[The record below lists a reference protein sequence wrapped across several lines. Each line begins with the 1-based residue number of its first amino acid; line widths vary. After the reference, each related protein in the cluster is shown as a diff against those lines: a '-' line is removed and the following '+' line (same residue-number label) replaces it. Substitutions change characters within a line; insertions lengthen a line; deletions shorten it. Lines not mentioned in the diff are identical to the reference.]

1 MGTAALRSPVGDKSM
16 SFPEAALLCW
26 LVLSLLPHWVALGL
40 AWSKFRQ
47 SRASDRLPKP
57 TSFPPVEVFV
67 PVKGLSEDAS
77 EALRSLV
84 EQTYPAYSVTFIL
97 ESLDDPANSVVDRLC
112 AGHPHAGKV
121 ISGLSV
127 SAAQKNHNL
136 VEGTKRLSPDTEILV
151 FCDSTNAADPNWL
164 VRFTEPI
171 RSRAAEVVTTF
182 RAFAPQPE
190 TIGGLCQAIYAAF
203 VLVLAT
209 LHPMPW
215 GGATGIRRETFERL
229 EVARAWSCTV
239 VDDLV
244 LGNVLAKAGL
254 EVLME
259 PAEILRSPIKG
270 QTVGGFLSYLDRQI
284 LFPKWTHPDLWLQA
298 LFLHVNLTAATV
310 VSVALMAL
318 SLAGF
323 LGTVP
328 GLTAGGF
335 LCSLLAFALLLRRI
349 NPFSPSVG
357 GWLISL
363 VPCMLLAAFVFIRS
377 VFRDYIDWHGR
388 RYWPGKDGIVLRIDA
403 LDHRNNG
410 RSRP

>member
-1 MGTAALRSPVGDKSM
+1 M
-16 SFPEAALLCW
+16 SLPEAALLCW
-26 LVLSLLPHWVALGL
+26 LVLSLCPHWAALGM
-40 AWSKFRQ
+40 AWLKMRPP
-47 SRASDRLPKP
+47 RASDRPAQP
-57 TSFPPVEVFV
+57 TSFPPLEVYV
-67 PVKGLSEDAS
+67 PVKGAS
-77 EALRSLV
+77 EGSSGALRSLV
-84 EQTYPAYSVTFIL
+84 EQTYPAYYVTFVL
-97 ESLDDPANSVVDRLC
+97 ESLDDPGNNVVDDLC
-112 AGHPHAGKV
+112 ARHPHAGKV

-136 VEGTKRLSPDTEILV
+136 VEGTKRLRPATEILV

-164 VRFTEPI
+164 ARFTEPI

-239 VDDLV
+239 VDDLI

-254 EVLME
+254 KVLME
-259 PAEILRSPIKG
+259 PAEILRSPIKD
-270 QTVGGFLSYLDRQI
+270 QTVSGFLSYLDRQI
-284 LFPKWTHPDLWLQA
+284 LFPKWTNPNLWLQA
-298 LFLHVNLTAATV
+298 LCMHVNLTAAAV
-310 VSVALMAL
+310 VSVVLTAL
-318 SLAGF
+318 SLAG
-323 LGTVP
+323 LVSAVA

-335 LCSLLAFALLLRRI
+335 LVSLLAFALLLRRI
-349 NPFSPSVG
+349 NPFSPSVE

-363 VPCMLLAAFVFIRS
+363 LPCMLLAAFVFIRS

-388 RYWPGKDGIVLRIDA
+388 RYWPGKEGVVLRIDPITQRA
-403 LDHRNNG
+403 RD
-410 RSRP
+410 RSSR